1 MFGIGFLE
9 LCIICVAALVLVGPQ
24 KLPHVMRELGK
35 FLVQMRRMT
44 NEVKHSVQEA
54 TQELDDQIK
63 QSKEEILEPID
74 SVKAVTNKFSKN
86 NLLFICSSFCYT
98 LN

>member
-74 SVKAVTNKFSKN
+74 SVKAVTNKFSKK
-86 NLLFICSSFCYT
+86 
-98 LN
+98 

>member
-1 MFGIGFLE
+1 M
-9 LCIICVAALVLVGPQ
+9 LVGPQ

-74 SVKAVTNKFSKN
+74 SVKAVTNKFSKK
-86 NLLFICSSFCYT
+86 
-98 LN
+98 

>member
-74 SVKAVTNKFSKN
+74 SVKAVTNKFSKITFFLFA
-86 NLLFICSSFCYT
+86 LLFVT
-98 LN
+98 L